1 MKIKGRLT
9 ILVSGESTTIQISD
23 DNASVRI
30 IEIKITPEEL
40 SLLLS
45 RRADLPVEMN
55 VYNLEK
61 VGKTHEHA
69 RYLFEIPDEL
79 NSSTKSLELTELCI
93 ESLAKDGMTD
103 WTPDS
108 YFGSQ
113 DSFRGSN
120 GKYFANAVIRRWI

>member
-9 ILVSGESTTIQISD
+9 ILVNGESTTIQISD

-45 RRADLPVEMN
+45 RRAELPVQMN

-61 VGKTHEHA
+61 VGKTHENM
-69 RYLFEIPDEL
+69 RYMFEIPKEFR
-79 NSSTKSLELTELCI
+79 SSSKALELTELCI
-93 ESLAKDGMTD
+93 ESLAKENMSD

-113 DSFRGSN
+113 DSFRESN
-120 GKYFANAVIRRWI
+120 GKCFANAVIRRWA